1 MIHCCIVETNTMF
14 YSNYV
19 LIFKKVDVCVQN
31 YSIIELYLSKHKKK
45 IDFAMDPQCERVYL
59 SLIGESKFPHEIH
72 GSFFSLSLLFIAI
85 GLEITK
91 DSTNHGPCRTVV
103 HY

>member
-1 MIHCCIVETNTMF
+1 
-14 YSNYV
+14 
-19 LIFKKVDVCVQN
+19 
-31 YSIIELYLSKHKKK
+31 
-45 IDFAMDPQCERVYL
+45 MDPQCERVYL
-59 SLIGESKFPHEIH
+59 SLIGESKFPHEIQ

>member
-1 MIHCCIVETNTMF
+1 M
-14 YSNYV
+14 YV
-19 LIFKKVDVCVQN
+19 LRITLLLNYIFLN
-31 YSIIELYLSKHKKK
+31 IKK
-45 IDFAMDPQCERVYL
+45 IDFAMDLECECVYL
-59 SLIGESKFPHEIH
+59 SLIGESKFPHEIQ